1 MPYIKISDPN
11 TIDLAS
17 WQQVVNVVNQH
28 SDSINTLTNNFGAQT
43 TGIVEWNGTEDFAYE
58 YEPAS
63 QKMIYGRTKITPSD
77 EDFITPSGFVY
88 YKTIDYA
95 NAEGGTGSFSASPII
110 TATARFAGTQNDPPA
125 TTNARVMV
133 TVTAVSKDDFTVRVV
148 NSTATALSNFAFYI
162 NWIAVGP
169 K

>member
-28 SDSINTLTNNFGAQT
+28 SDSINTLTNNFGAQI
-43 TGIVEWNGTEDFAYE
+43 TGTVQWDGTEDFAYE

-63 QKMIYGRTKITPSD
+63 QKMIYGRA
-77 EDFITPSGFVY
+77 
-88 YKTIDYA
+88 TIDPGNEDQITTSDSVHYQTINYA
-95 NAEGGTGSFSASPII
+95 NPEGGTGSFSASPII
-110 TATARFAGTQNDPPA
+110 TATARFRSTLNDPPS
-125 TTNARVMV
+125 TNNAKVMV
-133 TVTAVSKDDFTVRVV
+133 TIIAVTKDDFTVRVV
-148 NSTATALSNFAFYI
+148 NPTGTALNDPYFHI
-162 NWIAVGP
+162 NWIAIGP